1 MNKFLAKIS
10 IIILITIVFVGC
22 NSVKKVSSNQHLL
35 TNNTVI
41 IDGSSSLL
49 DDDILNQQIELIPN
63 SSIFGFNLRLHMYNL
78 AKDNTDSTF
87 RARVLDNP
95 KRYRNLSKWL
105 SEKQVHRLGKSF
117 WYSGRH
123 EFLKKTG
130 EKPVIIDSFRIKKSA
145 QNLKAYFNN
154 QGYLRAKS
162 TFEINY
168 LPNKKA
174 KVAYKITKGTPYILD
189 SIKSKIENKTI
200 DSLYSIAL
208 KKTLLRKGDQFN
220 AEKFKNEQAR
230 LHSFFINHGVYNF
243 QLQSIS
249 FDIDTAY
256 HKTPVVVKIQDPK
269 SKQGDSTIIKPYKIH
284 KIERVNIFIKDSE
297 NKTQNNYIDSTVYK
311 NFHIYSTNKLRF
323 KPKAITDAVFIH
335 QDSLFSDYNKTLTSR
350 LLSNLRIFNYPII
363 QFKEVNQKQALKA
376 DVFLKAKEKYSFRA
390 SADFTHSN
398 IQDFGVT
405 GYSSLFISNIFRRAE
420 ILEIGIKGNLG
431 SSKDFANPKKL
442 FFNIQE
448 YGADMR
454 LTFPRIIF
462 PFRTDK
468 IIPKTMTPTTL
479 VSLGFSKQLN
489 IGLDK
494 ESFTSLVNFNWI
506 PNKRSTFK
514 FDLANLQY
522 IKNIN
527 VGNYFNVYGSTYDQL
542 NNLAKKY
549 NQDANLIDANGNLT
563 IDEGGA
569 DQFMQQVINGNVKNL
584 ETNSDDYKAIRSI
597 RERKSRLTENNL
609 ILASSINYSNSTQK
623 DIFDKAFYSFKTKIE
638 SAGNVM
644 SLLANLTD
652 RPRDNEGKRNIFGLE
667 YSQYIK
673 AETEYIKN
681 WDLKNN
687 LSIACRAF
695 IGAAFP
701 YGNSKNIPFTRSYF
715 AGGANDNRAW
725 QSYSLGAGTSN
736 NTNDFNEANFKIAL
750 NTEIRFNLFGQSSAA
765 LFADCGNI
773 WNLKDSE
780 TDEKKIFKNF
790 DSLKGLALGTGIGYR
805 YNFNF
810 FILRLDWGFKTYNPA
825 LEENNRWLTDF
836 KINKSV
842 FNIGINYPF

>member
-10 IIILITIVFVGC
+10 IIILITTLFIAC
-22 NSVKKVSSNQHLL
+22 NTVKKVSSKQHLL
-35 TNNTVI
+35 TKNTVL
-41 IDGSSSLL
+41 IDGSSLL
-49 DDDILNQQIELIPN
+49 IEDEAMTQQIELQPN
-63 SSIFGFNLRLHMYNL
+63 SNILGFKLRLHIFNL
-78 AKDNTDSTF
+78 AKEKTDSTF
-87 RARVLDNP
+87 KARVLNNP
-95 KRYRNLSKWL
+95 ERYRKLSKWL

-130 EKPVIIDSFRIKKSA
+130 EKPAIIDSLRIKKSA
-145 QNLKAYFNN
+145 NNLKAYFNN
-154 QGYLRAKS
+154 LGFLRAKS
-162 TFEINY
+162 SYEIEY
-168 LPNKKA
+168 LPKKRA
-174 KVAYKITKGTPYILD
+174 TVTYKITKGSPYVLD
-189 SIKSKIENKTI
+189 SIKSNIPNKLI
-200 DSLYSIAL
+200 DSLYTIASKNTLL
-208 KKTLLRKGDQFN
+208 KKGEQFN

-230 LHSFFINHGVYNF
+230 LYNYFINHGVYNF
-243 QLQSIS
+243 QLQSVG

-256 HKTPVVVKIQDPK
+256 HKAPVIVKIQDPK
-269 SKQGDSTIIKPYKIH
+269 FKQGDSTITRPYKIH
-284 KIERVNIFIKDSE
+284 KIDRVNIFIKDIE
-297 NKTQNNYIDSTVYK
+297 NKTQNKYIDSTVYK
-311 NFHIYSTNKLRF
+311 NFHIYSTNKIRF
-323 KPKAITDAVFIH
+323 KPKAITDAVFINK
-335 QDSLFSDYNKTLTSR
+335 DSLFSDYNKTLTSR

-363 QFKEVNQKQALKA
+363 QFKETKNQNNLTT
-376 DVFLKAKEKYSFRA
+376 DIFLKTKEKYSYKA
-390 SADFTHSN
+390 SVDFTHSN
-398 IQDFGVT
+398 IQDFGIT
-405 GYSSLFISNIFRRAE
+405 GQTSLFISNIFRRAE
-420 ILEIGIKGNLG
+420 ILEIGAKGNLG

-462 PFRTDK
+462 PFNTNK
-468 IIPKTMTPTTL
+468 IIPKTMTPNSL
-479 VSLGFSKQLN
+479 ISLGFSKQLN

-494 ESFTSLVNFNWI
+494 ESFTSMVNFNWI
-506 PNKRSTFK
+506 PNKKSTIK

-527 VGNYFNVYGSTYDQL
+527 IGNYFNVYSSTYDQL
-542 NNLAKKY
+542 NALAKKY
-549 NQDANLIDANGNLT
+549 NQDPRLTDDNGNLT
-563 IDEGGA
+563 IEEGGTDTFIQQALSGDITSLTPTSA
-569 DQFMQQVINGNVKNL
+569 DYN
-584 ETNSDDYKAIRSI
+584 AIRSI
-597 RERKSRLTENNL
+597 RERKNRLTENNL
-609 ILASSINYSNSTQK
+609 ILASSLNYSNSSQK
-623 DIFDKAFYSFKTKIE
+623 DIFDKEFYTFKTKIE

-644 SLLANLTD
+644 TLFANLSNQ
-652 RPRDNEGKRNIFGLE
+652 PRDDQGRRSIMGLE

-673 AETEYIKN
+673 AEAEYIKN

-687 LSIACRAF
+687 FSIACRAF
-695 IGAAFP
+695 VGAALP
-701 YGNSKNIPFTRSYF
+701 YGNSSSIPFTRSYF

-736 NTNDFNEANFKIAL
+736 NTNDFNEGNFKIAL
-750 NTEIRFNLFGQSSAA
+750 NTELRFNLFGSLSAA
-765 LFADCGNI
+765 LFADGGNI

-790 DSLKGLALGTGIGYR
+790 DSLKGLALGTGIGLR

-810 FILRLDWGFKTYNPA
+810 FILRTDWGFKTYNPA